1 MQRRIG
7 PPTHKEARVDI
18 MWRALISSWVI
29 AAVLLLVLAVVSY
42 ASLAWTDDQN
52 PAQTSPTKV
61 AANR

>member
-7 PPTHKEARVDI
+7 PPTHKGAGVDI
-18 MWRALISSWVI
+18 MWRALISSWTI

-42 ASLAWTDDQN
+42 APLAWTDDQTL
-52 PAQTSPTKV
+52 AQTSHTKV